1 MKYCLTSFEIQ
12 KIMNSVNT
20 IQAIMGTSIQKNNVY
35 KNRPI
40 SNEDLHK
47 VLRDQFGFGMNNN
60 HK

>member
-20 IQAIMGTSIQKNNVY
+20 IQTIVSASIQRNNVY

>member
-20 IQAIMGTSIQKNNVY
+20 IQTIVSASIQRNNVY

-47 VLRDQFGFGMNNN
+47 VLRDQFGFSMNNN

>member
-20 IQAIMGTSIQKNNVY
+20 IQAIVDTSIQRNNVY